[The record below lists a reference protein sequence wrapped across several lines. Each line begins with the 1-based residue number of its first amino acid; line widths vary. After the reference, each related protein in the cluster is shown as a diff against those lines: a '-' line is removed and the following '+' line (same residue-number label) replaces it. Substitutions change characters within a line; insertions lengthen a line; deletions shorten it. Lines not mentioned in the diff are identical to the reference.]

1 VSSDADLKDLQM
13 FSHSDEDSFCLKNI
27 IDLQDLNKSAI
38 TGTKKYES
46 IIINSNYLNDDI
58 LENFNFKSLMPS
70 SATSVLDGLDII
82 QL

>member
-1 VSSDADLKDLQM
+1 MSSDADLKDLQM